1 MRLDADWIRGECV
14 RREISL
20 QALLHDA
27 GVSRTAYYS
36 LVRKDS
42 VLPRSVCSLAG
53 TLGVRPSALLVEA
66 GPEEWRA
73 RAMLR
78 KAERIVR
85 RNPGTSFDNI
95 WHTLV
100 LLEEKP
106 AERLRRSLLR
116 GRAVD
121 LH

>member
-1 MRLDADWIRGECV
+1 MRLDADRIRRDCA
-14 RREISL
+14 RRGISL
-20 QALLHDA
+20 QALLHEA

-42 VLPRSVCSLAG
+42 VLPRSVRSLAG

-78 KAERIVR
+78 KAHRIVKSQ
-85 RNPGTSFDNI
+85 PGTSFENV

-100 LLEEKP
+100 LLEEDP

-116 GRAVD
+116 GRALN